1 MICEYCKKELK
12 NKSSLN
18 YHQKTA
24 KYCLKLQDKE
34 NPIVTD
40 NENKEQCQICMKY
53 FTKRHIISHIQN
65 SCITNINDLNNFI
78 KQLRINNEDEIKQK
92 EDEIK
97 QKEDEIKQKEDEI
110 KQKEDEI
117 KQKEDENHKL
127 NLELL
132 QKEKEIIELRSVTQ
146 ILKSDH
152 DCIKDIAKQAKN
164 ITNNNTTNNKI
175 LNIISPLNLNN
186 TNKIK
191 DIIDNNYKLDYIFSG
206 QKGIAKFAFDHILK
220 DDEGNLK
227 YVCTDSSRQI
237 FKYKD
242 ELGEIRKDIEAKK
255 LTNFLVEGGIKDK
268 ACDIMNEWWTED
280 TGITNIDKFELLADK
295 AVSLKTIDNDN
306 TEFKKELATM
316 TTI

>member
-78 KQLRINNEDEIKQK
+78 KQLRINN
-92 EDEIK
+92 
-97 QKEDEIKQKEDEI
+97 EDEIKQKEDEI

-255 LTNFLVEGGIKDK
+255 LTNFLVEGGIKNK